1 MSALPA
7 PDCSHL
13 PARGRGSRSQA
24 RVLSPRCPVSC
35 WRAGTPPASQQGYK
49 FCESTKTPCKSLLM
63 KIVKY
68 SFTGRKGHGIFVFFP
83 QFREIVCCFCP
94 PVRCPEAEPGA
105 ACMGG
110 VGFIHA
116 EAGAVIPSE
125 NYLTLKERE
134 RLTPGETQPW
144 HSAGQQ

>member
-1 MSALPA
+1 MQITADE
-7 PDCSHL
+7 DC
-13 PARGRGSRSQA
+13 
-24 RVLSPRCPVSC
+24 
-35 WRAGTPPASQQGYK
+35 
-49 FCESTKTPCKSLLM
+49 
-63 KIVKY
+63 KIFIY
-68 SFTGRKGHGIFVFFP
+68 WQERTWDFVFFP

>member
-1 MSALPA
+1 MSTLPA
-7 PDCSHL
+7 PDGSRL
-13 PARGRGSRSQA
+13 PARGRGSGSRA
-24 RVLSPRCPVSC
+24 RVLSPCCPASC
-35 WRAGTPPASQQGYK
+35 WDTA
-49 FCESTKTPCKSLLM
+49 CISTGLQVLREHYNSNTCKSLLM

-116 EAGAVIPSE
+116 EAGAVIPLE
-125 NYLTLKERE
+125 NYLTLKQRE
-134 RLTPGETQPW
+134 QD
-144 HSAGQQ
+144 